1 MKFSYFFMPYV
12 YRSHMRKQYYM
23 EVDSV
28 NMKKSFPEEKGTKK
42 GVKEFLEKKGFY
54 VVLLLCIAVVA
65 GTAIYVT
72 MRNTALEDPNYEA
85 RDLSNEAEDD
95 LAAEDVALNQ
105 SEKLNTQGSENDQ
118 ATAEGQSDIGS
129 PASVNTDG
137 SSAAKPKEDKEK
149 TTDPKETT
157 TPEKTAAPKTKPT
170 TPVKPQSFIMPVDGL
185 VSLEYA
191 MDKLVYSKTLEEWR
205 AHSGVDIA
213 SDRGTPVK
221 AVADGVVSDIRN
233 DLYYGITVVIDHGN
247 DLKSL
252 YRNLAADDT
261 VTVNQKVTQGEIIG
275 SIGNTA
281 MDESSEQPHLH
292 FEVLEKDVCVDPTT
306 YLPQIA
312 EAAE

>member
-1 MKFSYFFMPYV
+1 
-12 YRSHMRKQYYM
+12 MRKQYYM

-72 MRNTALEDPNYEA
+72 MRNNALEGPDYEA
-85 RDLSNEAEDD
+85 RDLSDESEGE

-105 SEKLNTQGSENDQ
+105 SEKLNTQGAENGQ
-118 ATAEGQSDIGS
+118 AAAEGQTDIGS

-137 SSAAKPKEDKEK
+137 GSAAKPKEDKEK

-157 TPEKTAAPKTKPT
+157 TPEKTAAPKTKPA
-170 TPVKPQSFIMPVDGL
+170 TPEKKQSFIMPVDGP

-205 AHSGVDIA
+205 AHSGIDIA

-221 AVADGVVSDIRN
+221 AVADGVVCDIRN

-247 DLKSL
+247 DVKSL

-261 VTVNQKVTQGEIIG
+261 VTVNQKVTQGETIG

-292 FEVLEKDVCVDPTT
+292 FEVLEKDACVDPIT
-306 YLPQIA
+306 YLPKQANTA
-312 EAAE
+312 E

>member
-1 MKFSYFFMPYV
+1 M
-12 YRSHMRKQYYM
+12 
-23 EVDSV
+23 

-72 MRNTALEDPNYEA
+72 MRNTAPGDPDYEA
-85 RDLSNEAEDD
+85 RELSNESEGE

-105 SEKLNTQGSENDQ
+105 AEKLNTQGSENDQ
-118 ATAEGQSDIGS
+118 ANAGGQSDIGS

-137 SSAAKPKEDKEK
+137 SSAAKPKDDKGK
-149 TTDPKETT
+149 TSDPKETT
-157 TPEKTAAPKTKPT
+157 TPEKTTAPKTKPT
-170 TPVKPQSFIMPVDGL
+170 TPVKQQSFIMPVDGS

-221 AVADGVVSDIRN
+221 AVAEGVVCDIRN

-247 DLKSL
+247 DVKSL

-261 VTVNQKVTQGEIIG
+261 VTVNQKVTQGETIG

-292 FEVLEKDVCVDPTT
+292 FEVLEKDASVDPVT
-306 YLPQIA
+306 YLPKA
-312 EAAE
+312 EKTAE